1 VCDWNADG
9 QRDILVGDRNGYTLI
24 FRETGSGLVLHDTL
38 CNNTGAN
45 IVVNYNSNPDVVDW
59 NGDGRKDLI
68 IGEQSPLAP
77 NSGTIRLYLN
87 IGTNAA
93 PVFSTYSM
101 ITCGAAQIYHYRV
114 NPRVFD
120 LDRDGKKDLLVGED
134 NGKIYF
140 YRNTGTNN
148 SPAFSAKDSLRLNTG
163 AVLDMYYGSRFCIV
177 DWKGDGDY
185 DIIAS
190 DFDGFIYYYENA
202 TIVGA
207 EENEPSGTPFN
218 LTVSPNPA
226 RDRAM
231 ISYTLAN
238 PGDVRCDV
246 YAVDGRRVATPVDRW
261 ENAGMHC
268 GRWDVSELA
277 AGVYLVKVT
286 ANGETLTRSVLVTR

>member
-38 CNNTGAN
+38 CDNTGVN
-45 IVVNYNSNPDVVDW
+45 IMVNYNSNPDVVDW

-68 IGEQSPLAP
+68 IGEQDSVAP
-77 NSGTIRLYLN
+77 SHGNLRLYIN

-93 PVFSTYSM
+93 PVFNTYSL
-101 ITCGAAQIYHYRV
+101 ITCGGVQIKHYRL

-134 NGKIYF
+134 NGRIYF

-148 SPAFSAKDSLRLNTG
+148 SPAFSTKDSLFLNTG
-163 AVLDMYYGSRFCIV
+163 TVLDMYYGSRFCIV

-185 DIIAS
+185 DILGS
-190 DFDGFIYYYENA
+190 DYDGFIYYFENA

-207 EENEPSGTPFN
+207 EEHEGSGA
-218 LTVSPNPA
+218 LSALVVSPNPA
-226 RDRAM
+226 RGRVTIEFDVAE
-231 ISYTLAN
+231 
-238 PGDVRCDV
+238 PGKARCDV
-246 YAVDGRRVATPVDRW
+246 YSVDGRRVATPFDRW
-261 ENAGMHC
+261 ENTGPHR
-268 GRWDVSELA
+268 GSWDLSELA

-286 ANGETLTRSVLVTR
+286 ANGETLTRTVLVTR